1 MHVTVSSGDSKGG
14 GLGGP
19 WPPQIFAWPP
29 SFFLNFPFKS
39 VWLTYVGLSN
49 ALCKHTG
56 HFVNSASCVVICK
69 RHKVNRDNQY
79 CDATINNLYLFLAD
93 SLHFGLYVT

>member
-69 RHKVNRDNQY
+69 RHKENRDNQY
-79 CDATINNLYLFLAD
+79 CVCCIYFWLIRYI
-93 SLHFGLYVT
+93 SVCM